1 MAAGPGMDGLPSDQ
15 LLQDQVWYLPIV
27 EIESIFNQE
36 MFLEIDIHTDAAVS
50 CALLHDPINILES

>member
-15 LLQDQVWYLPIV
+15 LLRNQVWYLPIV

-36 MFLEIDIHTDAAVS
+36 MFLEVDIHAEPPSPVHS
-50 CALLHDPINILES
+50 